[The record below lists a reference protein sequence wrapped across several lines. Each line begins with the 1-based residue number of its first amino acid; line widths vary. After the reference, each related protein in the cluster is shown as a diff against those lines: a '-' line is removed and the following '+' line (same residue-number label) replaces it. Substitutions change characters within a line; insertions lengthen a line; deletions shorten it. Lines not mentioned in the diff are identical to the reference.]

1 MTMTVIDDYF
11 AVEPIL
17 VGHIQNA
24 MSDDL
29 SEVNTP
35 FTIEDML
42 QAANNTPSISVIYFD
57 DRVGDSAGNGKITSI
72 YQQWLIVL
80 CLQDAEAQLQNTN
93 SIRKTAD
100 PFIRKLLDTLQ
111 GFDPKVKGYRP
122 FKRTNCPV
130 RIGGQSSFA
139 YFPFLFE
146 TQIFT

>member
-1 MTMTVIDDYF
+1 MTIVQDYF

-17 VGHIQNA
+17 VEHIRTA
-24 MSDDL
+24 MADEIN
-29 SEVNTP
+29 EVNTP

-42 QAANNTPSISVIYFD
+42 EAANNTPSISVIYFD
-57 DRVGDSAGNGKITSI
+57 DRVGENVGNGKLTTI

-93 SIRKTAD
+93 SIRKSAD
-100 PFIRKLLDTLQ
+100 PFIRKLLDTVQ
-111 GFDPKVKGYRP
+111 GFDPNVKGYKS

-130 RIGGQSSFA
+130 RLGGQSSFA